1 MRRFALAASLVL
13 LFAVSGFAAQGGS
26 PLETAHQL
34 FESGHFAEAA
44 ETLQAAIRT
53 EPASADLY
61 YWLGRCYFE
70 LRNFDQA
77 SAQEEK
83 AVKLNGQ
90 ISDYHLW
97 LGRSYGH
104 LADSRRSLWLGIKTR
119 KEFVEAVELDPKNI
133 AARRDLTEFYTTAPW
148 IVGGSRKK
156 AQEQINAISG
166 LNPVQAALAQAEF
179 DRQTG
184 DLAGAQAEY
193 QKVLAESTVTILE
206 YFEIADFYAAHDNAA
221 MLQKAVDGAVRIA
234 PSDPRLSYYR
244 GVILTMEGQNLT
256 EAETYLKSYLAS
268 TVDRTGYPQH
278 SDARTWL
285 GHVYEKLGRRLEA
298 AEQYRAALEINPDS
312 SFAKQSLKR
321 LEKQVN

>member
-1 MRRFALAASLVL
+1 MRRFALAAL
-13 LFAVSGFAAQGGS
+13 LFLATSAFAAQGGS
-26 PLETAHQL
+26 PFETAHQL
-34 FESGHFAEAA
+34 FEVGHFAQAA
-44 ETLQAAIRT
+44 EALQAAIRA
-53 EPASADLY
+53 EPSNAGLY

-83 AVKLNGQ
+83 AVKLDGQ
-90 ISDYHLW
+90 NSDYHLW
-97 LGRSYGH
+97 LGRAYGH
-104 LADSRRSLWLGIKTR
+104 LADSRHSLWLGIKTR
-119 KEFVEAVELDPKNI
+119 KEFEEAVELNPKNI
-133 AARRDLTEFYTTAPW
+133 PARRDLTQFYTTAPW

-156 AQEQINAISG
+156 AQEQIAAIAALDPIQG
-166 LNPVQAALAQAEF
+166 ALAQAEY
-179 DRQTG
+179 DHQTG
-184 DLAGAQAEY
+184 NLAATEAEY
-193 QKVLAESTVTILE
+193 QKVLAGPTATVLE
-206 YFEIADFYAAHDNAA
+206 YYEIADFYAAQNNAA
-221 MLQKAVDGAVRIA
+221 MLQKAVDGVLRIA

-244 GVILTMEGQNLT
+244 GVILTIEGQNLS

-268 TVDRTGYPQH
+268 TVDRSGYPQH

>member
-1 MRRFALAASLVL
+1 MRRFALAAAFIFL
-13 LFAVSGFAAQGGS
+13 LATCGFAAQGGS

-34 FESGHFAEAA
+34 FETGHFAEAA
-44 ETLQAAIRT
+44 ETLQGAIRA
-53 EPASADLY
+53 EPSSADLY
-61 YWLGRCYFE
+61 YWLGRCYYE

-83 AVKLNGQ
+83 AVRLNGQ

-119 KEFVEAVELDPKNI
+119 KEFAQAVELNPKNI
-133 AARRDLTEFYTTAPW
+133 PARRDLSQFYTTAPW

-156 AQEQINAISG
+156 AQEQIDAISALDPIQG
-166 LNPVQAALAQAEF
+166 ALAQAEY
-179 DRQTG
+179 DHQTG
-184 DLAGAQAEY
+184 DLAAAQAEY
-193 QKVLAESTVTILE
+193 QKVLAGPTATILE
-206 YFEIADFYAAHDNAA
+206 YYEIADFYAAHDNAA
-221 MLQKAVDGAVRIA
+221 MLQKAVDGVVRIA

-244 GVILTMEGQNLT
+244 GVILTIEGQNLN

-268 TVDRTGYPQH
+268 TVDRSGYPQH

-321 LEKQVN
+321 LEK